1 MCANLLK
8 YLLKPAAGGKRTIKV
23 PVGSQAGWGTPG
35 LGSTPLQLLQGQPAP
50 PPPRLA
56 PHQFVVTLCVAPCE
70 GGGLGPLQSP
80 SVPSR
85 CYQKCV
91 PNVPSFCVSTSV
103 FWSSRQP
110 GSTRERIINLIS
122 C

>member
-35 LGSTPLQLLQGQPAP
+35 LGPTPLQLLQGQPAP

-56 PHQFVVTLCVAPCE
+56 PHQFVVNLCVAPC
-70 GGGLGPLQSP
+70 GGWGGSWPSPSTLGSQPLLPELRSQHSILLCFHICVLVQSP
-80 SVPSR
+80 ARLNARVH
-85 CYQKCV
+85 
-91 PNVPSFCVSTSV
+91 N
-103 FWSSRQP
+103 
-110 GSTRERIINLIS
+110 
-122 C
+122 